1 MSKLR
6 QSGRAANERLPENLR
21 IPWNELL
28 QSREDRGDR
37 GKGASSM
44 NYAKIVKCDIANGP
58 GVRVSLF
65 VSGCRN
71 HCKGCFQPETWDF
84 SFGNPFTKETEEE
97 IMEALHPEWIQG
109 FSLLGGEPME
119 PENQE
124 VLLPLLSRIRT
135 ELPKKDVW
143 LYTGYRLSQIKNAP
157 ILQFVDVLVD
167 GPFIEEQKDITLSF
181 RGSTNQRIIRME
193 EAHSRSEDD

>member
-1 MSKLR
+1 
-6 QSGRAANERLPENLR
+6 
-21 IPWNELL
+21 
-28 QSREDRGDR
+28 
-37 GKGASSM
+37 
-44 NYAKIVKCDIANGP
+44 
-58 GVRVSLF
+58 
-65 VSGCRN
+65 
-71 HCKGCFQPETWDF
+71 
-84 SFGNPFTKETEEE
+84 
-97 IMEALHPEWIQG
+97 
-109 FSLLGGEPME
+109 ME

>member
-1 MSKLR
+1 
-6 QSGRAANERLPENLR
+6 
-21 IPWNELL
+21 
-28 QSREDRGDR
+28 
-37 GKGASSM
+37 M

-97 IMEALHPEWIQG
+97 IIEALRPEWIRG

-135 ELPKKDVW
+135 ELPKKDIW

-157 ILQFVDVLVD
+157 ILQFIDVLVD

-181 RGSTNQRIIRME
+181 RGSANQRIIRME
-193 EAHSRSEDD
+193 EAHGKSEDD